1 MPNYEGWV
9 SARMEGQK
17 GRKHTDGELEPGCW
31 RPVHTPRSR
40 DHRDA
45 LADAGDITNSLYKL

>member
-1 MPNYEGWV
+1 
-9 SARMEGQK
+9 MEGQK